1 MDCSVSCLSL
11 TTIMAIAG
19 MQAMQAKI
27 EGAKVSLTGL
37 TRASRQVGDALT
49 AVMGPELSALKV
61 SSKVNSRAGL
71 EAIVLDR
78 MASTLGR
85 IDDPTSRGLWTNNIT
100 DCIEAVSYTHLT
112 LPTTPYV

>member
-1 MDCSVSCLSL
+1 
-11 TTIMAIAG
+11 

-61 SSKVNSRAGL
+61 STKVNSRAGI

-85 IDDPTSRGLWTNNIT
+85 IDDPTSRGLWINNIV
-100 DCIEAVSYTHLT
+100 DCIEECVIKVTTRGRLTWTSRSLIKYTRSQG
-112 LPTTPYV
+112 Y

>member
-11 TTIMAIAG
+11 TRTMAIAG

-49 AVMGPELSALKV
+49 ARLNFNKIIKPALSSQQVQK
-61 SSKVNSRAGL
+61 
-71 EAIVLDR
+71 
-78 MASTLGR
+78 
-85 IDDPTSRGLWTNNIT
+85 
-100 DCIEAVSYTHLT
+100 
-112 LPTTPYV
+112 